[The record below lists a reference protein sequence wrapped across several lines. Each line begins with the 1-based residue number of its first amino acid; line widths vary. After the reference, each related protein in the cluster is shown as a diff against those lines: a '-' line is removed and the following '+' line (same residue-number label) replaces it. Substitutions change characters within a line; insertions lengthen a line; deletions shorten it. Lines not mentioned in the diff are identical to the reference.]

1 MKMIVRRMMRIAAC
15 ALAAVAASPAP
26 RLAAQTCPAAAAAD
40 TTEWRRIE
48 AGSYS
53 LRLPGSYQPDRQQ
66 RINTAVRDWTAPHF
80 RGVHAEYGL
89 SRFVGS
95 ATPVAEQDLICDQGP
110 GDAWRIVVYE
120 LHGRFG
126 IGYYGFDPTE
136 PGRALALTAE
146 SPRREDL
153 PELLAIIH
161 SVRWTSRPP
170 PHPR

>member
-1 MKMIVRRMMRIAAC
+1 MLPAAAC
-15 ALAAVAASPAP
+15 ALMVGATIHAT

-53 LRLPGSYQPDRQQ
+53 LRLPGSYQPNRRQ
-66 RINTAVRDWTAPHF
+66 RIDGAVRDWTAPRF
-80 RGVHAEYGL
+80 RSVHAEYGL
-89 SRFVGS
+89 SSFAGS

-120 LHGRFG
+120 NHGRFG
-126 IGYYGFDPTE
+126 IGYFGFDPTE
-136 PGRALALTAE
+136 HGRALALTAE